1 MLEECLFWDG
11 RSSPSLILL
20 LSVSVLF
27 SLVTVSHISQPLPAS
42 EYHSY
47 VFPGAEW
54 GRESC
59 KGALIHT
66 VPFDHPSHVPALLD
80 VLRHQA
86 AINVL
91 LASCFSN
98 HNQLIGY

>member
-1 MLEECLFWDG
+1 MFILG
-11 RSSPSLILL
+11 RQKQTLINLL

-27 SLVTVSHISQPLPAS
+27 TLVTVFNVSQPLPAS

-54 GRESC
+54 GRESW

-66 VPFDHPSHVPALLD
+66 VPFTHPGHVPALLD
-80 VLRHQA
+80 LLRHQS

-91 LASCFSN
+91 LASCFSD
-98 HNQLIGY
+98 HSHHIGY

>member
-1 MLEECLFWDG
+1 MFIFVQQKLTFIDLLF
-11 RSSPSLILL
+11 
-20 LSVSVLF
+20 SVSVLF
-27 SLVTVSHISQPLPAS
+27 TLVTVFNVSQPLPAS

-54 GRESC
+54 GRESW

-66 VPFDHPSHVPALLD
+66 VPFTHPGHVPALLD
-80 VLRHQA
+80 ILRHQS

-98 HNQLIGY
+98 HNHHIGY